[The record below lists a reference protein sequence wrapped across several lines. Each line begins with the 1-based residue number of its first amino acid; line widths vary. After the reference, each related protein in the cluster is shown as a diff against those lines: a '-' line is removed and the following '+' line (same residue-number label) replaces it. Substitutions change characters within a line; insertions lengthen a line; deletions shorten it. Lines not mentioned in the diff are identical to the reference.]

1 MLRALKE
8 KAKIDLEE
16 PKIDMTFVLSKG
28 KAPSTM
34 VDEKIHTSIVFLPAA
49 AAAVPVSVASVSSFQ
64 ALAPSESSSCS
75 IASSDA
81 ETVGRSGHVHCRER
95 RFSISEEVSRKD
107 SR

>member
-8 KAKIDLEE
+8 KAKMDLQE
-16 PKIDMTFVLSKG
+16 PKIDMTLVLSKG

-34 VDEKIHTSIVFLPAA
+34 ADEKIHTSIAFLPA

-64 ALAPSESSSCS
+64 ALASSESSSCS